1 MKPLPK
7 VYKDEMDL
15 NSPKSAVAAAEEAL
29 QG

>member
-15 NSPKSAVAAAEEAL
+15 NSPKSAVAAAEAL